1 MVDNIIN
8 QTIQKAWFNFPFEQ
22 HINSL
27 RKLYLTLVYETDPQ
41 ALPLK

>member
-1 MVDNIIN
+1 M
-8 QTIQKAWFNFPFEQ
+8 FNFPFEQ

-41 ALPLK
+41 ALPLKMNILLML